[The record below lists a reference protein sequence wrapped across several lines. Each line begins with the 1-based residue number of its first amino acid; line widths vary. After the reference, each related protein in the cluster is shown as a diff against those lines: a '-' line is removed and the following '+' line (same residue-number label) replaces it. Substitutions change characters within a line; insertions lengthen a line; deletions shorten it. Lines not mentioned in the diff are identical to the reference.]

1 MLWPDDVPF
10 LDPLSVGTLKV
21 AAEHTIA
28 NLLGLG
34 CDPSTQ
40 ATWTTDEVLICLSCH
55 TKWIE
60 GLSLPAAIPKVQHQV
75 MHSMVLGL

>member
-10 LDPLSVGTLKV
+10 FDPLSVGTLKV
-21 AAEHTIA
+21 AAKHTIA

-75 MHSMVLGL
+75 MHSVVLGL